1 MIKPTLTCINNL
13 LDEYRTDISDK
24 YHTLRYDENV
34 NDTEEFKNIFQN
46 MILVY
51 EIQAKVSSTITLK
64 QIIKELSPNLRL
76 IINDN
81 IDDII
86 SDDEK

>member
-1 MIKPTLTCINNL
+1 VIKPTLTCINNL
-13 LDEYRTDISDK
+13 LDEYRLDISDK
-24 YHTLRYDENV
+24 YHTLRYDEDV

-81 IDDII
+81 IDDLI
-86 SDDEK
+86 SDDDK

>member
-13 LDEYRTDISDK
+13 LDEYRLDISDK
-24 YHTLRYDENV
+24 YHTLRYDEDV

-81 IDDII
+81 IDDLI
-86 SDDEK
+86 SDDDK